1 MICFAGASVTQ
12 WKVIDGA
19 RMPFI
24 KESRAMSNHHSSNP
38 AFREGAFRT
47 IIGSSSGGAM
57 TAAGTYNRTGFLLA
71 LAIGAAAFSWIC
83 PFADVQSLGTKMAI
97 FMVAAVI
104 LAFVTI
110 FKKEWS
116 PYTAPAY
123 AVAEGLV
130 LGSLSRLFN
139 MVYPGIVMQAVA
151 LTFGIFAGMLCL
163 YRFRIIQV
171 TDKLRVGI
179 CAATMGVLAVYLISM
194 LMHWITGAGLGF
206 ISQATPFG
214 IIFSIAVVIIATMN
228 LLLDFDF
235 IDQVSYYGAP
245 KYMEWYAAFG
255 LVMTLVWLYV
265 EILHLLAKLRRD

>member
-1 MICFAGASVTQ
+1 M
-12 WKVIDGA
+12 DD
-19 RMPFI
+19 R
-24 KESRAMSNHHSSNP
+24 HSSNP
-38 AFREGAFRT
+38 AFKEGAFRT
-47 IIGSSSGGAM
+47 IVGSSSGGSM
-57 TAAGTYNRTGFLLA
+57 TAAGAYNKTGILLF
-71 LAIGAAAFSWIC
+71 LAIGAAIFSWTC
-83 PFADVQSLGTKMAI
+83 PFASTQSLGTKMAI
-97 FMVAAVI
+97 FMVVAVI

-139 MVYPGIVMQAVA
+139 LMYPGIVMQAVA
-151 LTFGIFAGMLCL
+151 LTFGIFAGMLLL
-163 YRFRIIQV
+163 YRFRIIRM

-194 LMHWITGAGLGF
+194 LLQLITGSGIGF
-206 ISQATPFG
+206 ISQPTTFG
-214 IIFSIAVVIIATMN
+214 IIFSLAVVVIATLN

-255 LVMTLVWLYV
+255 LVMTLIWLYI
-265 EILHLLAKLRRD
+265 EILHLLAKLRRE